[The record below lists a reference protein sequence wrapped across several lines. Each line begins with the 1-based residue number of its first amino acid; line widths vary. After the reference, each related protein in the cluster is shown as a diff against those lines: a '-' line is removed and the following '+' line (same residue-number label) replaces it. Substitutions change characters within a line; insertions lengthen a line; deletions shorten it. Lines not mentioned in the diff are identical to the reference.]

1 MKADYPFGP
10 VSAAEAQEIMRAI
23 RDDRPM
29 TKVTFAVGGD
39 AWLVHRHEAC
49 RELLENR
56 TFVRKPFVDGRPVP
70 YAFEFPE
77 FLTKTFQFMD
87 PPDHTRMRR
96 LIAKAFT
103 ARRVE
108 KLRESTTVLANEL
121 IDRMTADGAKSAN
134 LVDAYMLPLPIGVIG
149 DLLGVPEEGRANFVE
164 WSHALL
170 ATTGLEEAKVM
181 EHTTALYIYLS
192 ELMAARRAEPQD
204 DLLSALA
211 AAKEAD
217 DRLTDGEIL
226 EIAMLLVAGGFDNTA
241 NFIGQGTLSLLL
253 SPGQR
258 AVLTEDIDGRIGSAV
273 DEILR
278 HSSMEMGRQITAR
291 AGLVPFVAGEDT
303 EIAGL
308 PVKKGEA
315 VMVDIESAN
324 HDDRAFDGPDEF
336 DLRRTRNQHLTFSHG
351 LHRCVG
357 ASLAQMELQ
366 VGIGTLFKRLPGLAL
381 AGDPV
386 YLQGVL
392 TGGML
397 DLPVSW

>member
-1 MKADYPFGP
+1 MKAEYPFGP

-23 RDDRPM
+23 RNDRPM
-29 TKVTFAVGGD
+29 TKVAFPVGGE
-39 AWLVHRHEAC
+39 AWLVHRHDAC
-49 RELLENR
+49 KELLENR
-56 TFVRKPFVDGRPVP
+56 TFVRKPFADGRPVP
-70 YAFEFPE
+70 YGFEFPA
-77 FLTKTFQFMD
+77 FLTKTLQFMD

-96 LIAKAFT
+96 LVAKAFT
-103 ARRVE
+103 QRRVE
-108 KLRESTTVLANEL
+108 KLRESTTGIANEL

-134 LVDAYMLPLPIGVIG
+134 LVDAYMLPLPIRVLG
-149 DLLGVPEEGRANFVE
+149 DLIGVPEEGRANFVE

-170 ATTGLEEAKVM
+170 ATSGLDEAKVM

-217 DRLTDGEIL
+217 DQLTDGEIL
-226 EIAMLLVAGGFDNTA
+226 EIAMLLVVGGFDNTA

-253 SPGQR
+253 NPGQR
-258 AVLTEDIDGRIGSAV
+258 AVLTEDVDGRIGAAV

-278 HSSMEMGRQITAR
+278 HSSMEMGRPITAR
-291 AGLVPFVAGEDT
+291 PGLVPFVASEDT
-303 EIAGL
+303 EIAGQ
-308 PVKKGEA
+308 PIKQGEA
-315 VMVDIESAN
+315 VMVDLDSAN
-324 HDDRAFDGPDEF
+324 HDDGAFEGPEEF
-336 DLRRTRNQHLTFSHG
+336 DLRRLHNQHLTFSHG
-351 LHRCVG
+351 LHRCLG

-366 VGIGTLFKRLPGLAL
+366 VGIGTLFKRLPGLTL
-381 AGDPV
+381 ANDPV

-397 DLPVSW
+397 DFPVSW